1 MAVHPAYYAAFYGH
15 CGLHQDIRNP
25 WRHSGTT
32 IAVNLPQQIDYF
44 GTTVNLAARIQG
56 LAQAGELVLSDKVLN
71 QAEDYLQPHTYTR
84 EQVNL
89 KG

>member
-1 MAVHPAYYAAFYGH
+1 
-15 CGLHQDIRNP
+15 
-25 WRHSGTT
+25 
-32 IAVNLPQQIDYF
+32 
-44 GTTVNLAARIQG
+44 TTVNLAARIQG

-89 KG
+89 KGLPDLVEIIRLDVRALRNGRMLSF